1 MLDYEGNE
9 IKYILAQMALKA
21 KVFSDFNVL
30 G

>member
-1 MLDYEGNE
+1 MLDHEGNE
-9 IKYILAQMALKA
+9 IKYVLAQVALKA